1 MIKNKKHLKIKNTI
15 YKSFNLM
22 YNINIIKV
30 KEFTLKIPNKLNF
43 WRSINMEEL
52 KVMLNERKGEIEVSK
67 LANDY
72 YEINIV
78 KVNGEIIKFDIEELK
93 ENLSEI
99 RFERINNKITLSIKP
114 MEFDEIKVN
123 EIENVSEIFIKS
135 LSIAKNT
142 IEQLNKILK

>member
-1 MIKNKKHLKIKNTI
+1 
-15 YKSFNLM
+15 
-22 YNINIIKV
+22 
-30 KEFTLKIPNKLNF
+30 
-43 WRSINMEEL
+43 MEEL

-78 KVNGEIIKFDIEELK
+78 KVNGEIIKFDINELK

-99 RFERINNKITLSIKP
+99 KFERINNKITLSIKP
-114 MEFDEIKVN
+114 MEFNEIKVN
-123 EIENVSEIFIKS
+123 EIENVSKIFIKS

-142 IEQLNKILK
+142 IEQLNKIL

>member
-1 MIKNKKHLKIKNTI
+1 
-15 YKSFNLM
+15 
-22 YNINIIKV
+22 
-30 KEFTLKIPNKLNF
+30 
-43 WRSINMEEL
+43 MEEL

-72 YEINIV
+72 YEVNIV
-78 KVNGEIIKFDIEELK
+78 KVNGEIIKFDINELK

-99 RFERINNKITLSIKP
+99 KFERINNKITLSIKP
-114 MEFDEIKVN
+114 MEFDEIKIN

-142 IEQLNKILK
+142 IEQLNKIL

>member
-1 MIKNKKHLKIKNTI
+1 
-15 YKSFNLM
+15 
-22 YNINIIKV
+22 
-30 KEFTLKIPNKLNF
+30 
-43 WRSINMEEL
+43 MEEL

-78 KVNGEIIKFDIEELK
+78 KVNGEIIKFDINELK

-99 RFERINNKITLSIKP
+99 KFERVNNKITLSIKP
-114 MEFDEIKVN
+114 MEFNEIKVN
-123 EIENVSEIFIKS
+123 EIENVSGIFIKS

-142 IEQLNKILK
+142 IEQLNKIL

>member
-15 YKSFNLM
+15 YKSFNSM

-52 KVMLNERKGEIEVSK
+52 KVMLNERKGEIEVLK

-72 YEINIV
+72 YGINIV

-99 RFERINNKITLSIKP
+99 RFERVNNKISLSIKP
-114 MEFDEIKVN
+114 MEFEEIKIN

-142 IEQLNKILK
+142 IEQLNKIL

>member
-1 MIKNKKHLKIKNTI
+1 
-15 YKSFNLM
+15 
-22 YNINIIKV
+22 
-30 KEFTLKIPNKLNF
+30 
-43 WRSINMEEL
+43 MEEL

-99 RFERINNKITLSIKP
+99 RFERVNNKITLSIKP
-114 MEFDEIKVN
+114 MEFNEIKVN

-142 IEQLNKILK
+142 IEQLNKIL

>member
-1 MIKNKKHLKIKNTI
+1 
-15 YKSFNLM
+15 
-22 YNINIIKV
+22 
-30 KEFTLKIPNKLNF
+30 
-43 WRSINMEEL
+43 MEEL

-99 RFERINNKITLSIKP
+99 RFERVNNKITLSIKP
-114 MEFDEIKVN
+114 MEFNEIKVN
-123 EIENVSEIFIKS
+123 EIENVSGIFIKS
-135 LSIAKNT
+135 LSIAKST
-142 IEQLNKILK
+142 IEQLNKIL

>member
-1 MIKNKKHLKIKNTI
+1 
-15 YKSFNLM
+15 
-22 YNINIIKV
+22 
-30 KEFTLKIPNKLNF
+30 
-43 WRSINMEEL
+43 MEEL

-78 KVNGEIIKFDIEELK
+78 KVNGEIIKFDINELK

-114 MEFDEIKVN
+114 MEFNEIKVN

-142 IEQLNKILK
+142 IEQLNKIL

>member
-1 MIKNKKHLKIKNTI
+1 
-15 YKSFNLM
+15 
-22 YNINIIKV
+22 
-30 KEFTLKIPNKLNF
+30 
-43 WRSINMEEL
+43 MEEL

-99 RFERINNKITLSIKP
+99 RFERVNNKITLSIKP
-114 MEFDEIKVN
+114 MEFNEIKVN
-123 EIENVSEIFIKS
+123 EIENVSKIFIKS

-142 IEQLNKILK
+142 IEQLNKIL

>member
-1 MIKNKKHLKIKNTI
+1 
-15 YKSFNLM
+15 
-22 YNINIIKV
+22 
-30 KEFTLKIPNKLNF
+30 
-43 WRSINMEEL
+43 MEEL
-52 KVMLNERKGEIEVSK
+52 KVMLNERKGEIEVLK

-78 KVNGEIIKFDIEELK
+78 KVNGEIIKFDINELK

-99 RFERINNKITLSIKP
+99 RFERSNNKITLSIKP
-114 MEFDEIKVN
+114 MEFNEIKVN
-123 EIENVSEIFIKS
+123 EIENISGIFIKS

>member
-1 MIKNKKHLKIKNTI
+1 MK
-15 YKSFNLM
+15 
-22 YNINIIKV
+22 
-30 KEFTLKIPNKLNF
+30 
-43 WRSINMEEL
+43 EL

-78 KVNGEIIKFDIEELK
+78 KVNGEIIKFDINELK

-99 RFERINNKITLSIKP
+99 RFERSNNKTSLSIKP
-114 MEFDEIKVN
+114 MEFEEIKIN
-123 EIENVSEIFIKS
+123 EIENISEIFIKS

-142 IEQLNKILK
+142 VEQLNKIL

>member
-1 MIKNKKHLKIKNTI
+1 
-15 YKSFNLM
+15 
-22 YNINIIKV
+22 
-30 KEFTLKIPNKLNF
+30 
-43 WRSINMEEL
+43 MEEL
-52 KVMLNERKGEIEVSK
+52 KVMLNERKGEIEVLK

-99 RFERINNKITLSIKP
+99 RFERSNNKISLSIKP
-114 MEFDEIKVN
+114 MEFEEIKIN
-123 EIENVSEIFIKS
+123 EIENISEIFIKS

-142 IEQLNKILK
+142 IEQLNKIL

>member
-1 MIKNKKHLKIKNTI
+1 
-15 YKSFNLM
+15 
-22 YNINIIKV
+22 
-30 KEFTLKIPNKLNF
+30 
-43 WRSINMEEL
+43 MEEL

-99 RFERINNKITLSIKP
+99 RFERVNNKITLSIKP
-114 MEFDEIKVN
+114 MEFNEIKVN
-123 EIENVSEIFIKS
+123 EIENVSGIFIKS

-142 IEQLNKILK
+142 IEQLNKIL

>member
-1 MIKNKKHLKIKNTI
+1 
-15 YKSFNLM
+15 
-22 YNINIIKV
+22 
-30 KEFTLKIPNKLNF
+30 
-43 WRSINMEEL
+43 MEEL

-78 KVNGEIIKFDIEELK
+78 KVNGEIIKFDINELK

-99 RFERINNKITLSIKP
+99 RFERLNNKISLSIKP
-114 MEFDEIKVN
+114 MEFNEIKVN
-123 EIENVSEIFIKS
+123 EIENVSGIFIKS

-142 IEQLNKILK
+142 IEQLNKIL

>member
-1 MIKNKKHLKIKNTI
+1 
-15 YKSFNLM
+15 
-22 YNINIIKV
+22 
-30 KEFTLKIPNKLNF
+30 
-43 WRSINMEEL
+43 MEEL

-114 MEFDEIKVN
+114 MEFNEIKVN
-123 EIENVSEIFIKS
+123 EIENVSGIFIKS
-135 LSIAKNT
+135 LSIAKST
-142 IEQLNKILK
+142 IEQLNKIL

>member
-1 MIKNKKHLKIKNTI
+1 
-15 YKSFNLM
+15 
-22 YNINIIKV
+22 
-30 KEFTLKIPNKLNF
+30 
-43 WRSINMEEL
+43 MEEL

-78 KVNGEIIKFDIEELK
+78 KVNGEIIKFDINELK

-99 RFERINNKITLSIKP
+99 RFERVNNKIILSIKP
-114 MEFDEIKVN
+114 MEFNEIKVN

-142 IEQLNKILK
+142 IEQLNKIL

>member
-1 MIKNKKHLKIKNTI
+1 
-15 YKSFNLM
+15 
-22 YNINIIKV
+22 
-30 KEFTLKIPNKLNF
+30 
-43 WRSINMEEL
+43 MEEL

-78 KVNGEIIKFDIEELK
+78 KVNGEIIKFDINELK

-99 RFERINNKITLSIKP
+99 RFERVNNKITLSIKP
-114 MEFDEIKVN
+114 MEFNEIKVN

-142 IEQLNKILK
+142 IEQLNEILK

>member
-1 MIKNKKHLKIKNTI
+1 
-15 YKSFNLM
+15 
-22 YNINIIKV
+22 
-30 KEFTLKIPNKLNF
+30 
-43 WRSINMEEL
+43 MEEL

-67 LANDY
+67 LANNY

-114 MEFDEIKVN
+114 MEFNEIKVN
-123 EIENVSEIFIKS
+123 EIENVSKIFIKS

-142 IEQLNKILK
+142 IEQLNKIL